1 LKSLPKLG
9 IYQKRDERILGYGD
23 FVEKLIE
30 EADER
35 MKCQYSRDTQRKLAV
50 KLIRKVSEKD

>member
-1 LKSLPKLG
+1 LG
-9 IYQKRDERILGYGD
+9 SGE

-35 MKCQYSRDTQRKLAV
+35 MKYQYSGDTQRKLAV